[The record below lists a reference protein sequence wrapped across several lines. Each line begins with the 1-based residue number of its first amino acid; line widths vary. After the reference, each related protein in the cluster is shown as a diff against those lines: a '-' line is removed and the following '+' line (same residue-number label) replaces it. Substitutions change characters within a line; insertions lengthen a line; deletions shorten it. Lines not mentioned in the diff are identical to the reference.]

1 MDVVEMMK
9 HMKKAAG
16 NDENSL
22 ASMAAGDVAKR
33 MLEGFSI
40 LRLVSLASGFLNIEN
55 TKEQLLE
62 WNAKLNK
69 IKKKD

>member
-1 MDVVEMMK
+1 MMK

-16 NDENSL
+16 NDENNL
-22 ASMAAGDVAKR
+22 ASMAAGDGAKQ

-40 LRLVSLASGFLNIEN
+40 LRLISLASGFLNIEI